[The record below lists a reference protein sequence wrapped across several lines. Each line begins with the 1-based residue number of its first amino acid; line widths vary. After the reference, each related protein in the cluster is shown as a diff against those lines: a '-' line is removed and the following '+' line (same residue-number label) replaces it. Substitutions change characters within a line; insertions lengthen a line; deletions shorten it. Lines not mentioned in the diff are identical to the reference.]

1 MLISSQTAQCGLGTC
16 VNIVTFG
23 LNSFFFGNGT
33 PTCSKI
39 LCFFKS
45 AYANLGNIITFLW
58 EHMFILWV

>member
-45 AYANLGNIITFLW
+45 AYANLGNIITFL
-58 EHMFILWV
+58 